1 MTRASLAALILAAG
15 GGAVAVQGQTLGES
29 TVTATITQRFEFNDN
44 YSLREDPNPAAF
56 SDTRFGLDYLR
67 ETSTQRLSLFG
78 NLGLR
83 LLWEDGEDFDVTY
96 ADPAVVGGRFGQD
109 WADGDF
115 DAYLIYSYRRLEGT
129 LTPLNDFEF
138 VPISPDALTDFDGN
152 ENRFRGGFDLALR
165 TNSPSSYIFSLDASK
180 VDYSNV
186 DTDQTDSAVPRDVV
200 RGEALWRL
208 RLNPIL
214 SSAVVAS
221 YDWEKAENATDNEI
235 RTAAIDA
242 GFIYEPDE
250 NLEVTAGLGY
260 EDRERLQ
267 TFSGERFTTENN
279 WGPAVRGSIR
289 YDTPEEFSLFASA
302 RYTTAAPDPRWNADL
317 RADYFLPR
325 GVLYARGYRDY
336 GLNIDGDDTLFYG
349 IGIGLEREI
358 NSLSSWG
365 IDIGGRNEVDAENSE
380 IAAIDRIDATA
391 RYTRALTQDVSA
403 TLGYRL
409 GLQTEDGSAQSNA
422 VFVTF
427 GRSWSRRP

>member
-1 MTRASLAALILAAG
+1 MTRTPLAALVLAAG
-15 GGAVAVQGQTLGES
+15 AVAAQGQTLGES
-29 TVTATITQRFEFNDN
+29 TVTATITQRFEFDDN

-96 ADPAVVGGRFGQD
+96 ADPAIVGGRFGQD
-109 WADGDF
+109 WADGGF
-115 DAYLIYSYRRLEGT
+115 DAYLTYSYRRLDGV

-138 VPISPDALTDFDGN
+138 IPISPDDLTNFNGN

-165 TNSPSSYIFSLDASK
+165 TDSPSSYIFSLDASK

-186 DTDQTDSAVPRDVV
+186 DTDQTDSAVPRDEV
-200 RGEALWRL
+200 RGEALWTL
-208 RLNPIL
+208 QLNPIL
-214 SSAVVAS
+214 SSGVVAS

-260 EDRERLQ
+260 EQRQRLQ
-267 TFSGERFTTENN
+267 TFSGDRFTTENN

-302 RYTTAAPDPRWNADL
+302 RYTTAAPDPRWTGDL

-325 GVLYARGYRDY
+325 GRLYALGYRDY
-336 GLNIDGDDTLFYG
+336 ALDSEGDDTLFYG
-349 IGIGLEREI
+349 LGIGAEREI
-358 NSLSSWG
+358 NSLSRWG
-365 IDIGGRNEVDAENSE
+365 VDLTGRNQIDTENPDV
-380 IAAIDRIDATA
+380 ADLDRIEASA
-391 RYTRALTQDVSA
+391 RYTYDLTQDVSA

-409 GLQTEDGSAQSNA
+409 RLRTEDGSAQSNA
-422 VFVTF
+422 VFVSF